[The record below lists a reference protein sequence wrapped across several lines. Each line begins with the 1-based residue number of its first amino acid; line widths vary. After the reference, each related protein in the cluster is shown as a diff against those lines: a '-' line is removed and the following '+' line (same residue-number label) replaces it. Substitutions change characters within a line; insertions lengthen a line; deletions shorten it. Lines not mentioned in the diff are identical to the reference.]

1 MRDRGIVLDPY
12 LDHGVLVRVCQE
24 VGVPVEELDP
34 SSAGAAQVSP
44 CDPEHA
50 TFREGNNDIEGKG
63 CSPVQTVGCSHTA
76 VAYHPMLWAELTQ
89 KVLKSDGERV
99 EFLPSLWKLVKTA
112 CNKVFRCDTCV
123 STNPQD
129 GCTRC

>member
-44 CDPEHA
+44 
-50 TFREGNNDIEGKG
+50 
-63 CSPVQTVGCSHTA
+63 
-76 VAYHPMLWAELTQ
+76 
-89 KVLKSDGERV
+89 
-99 EFLPSLWKLVKTA
+99 
-112 CNKVFRCDTCV
+112 
-123 STNPQD
+123 
-129 GCTRC
+129 